1 MKTTSLSSGLAIL
14 IAAFVLAAASLSPAR
29 AADPAAAASPASDL
43 KTEKLSVSGMHCE
56 PCAETITTAVQKV
69 KGVENVTVKFVEKEA
84 TVTYH
89 AGATTVDTIIAKI
102 KEAGYDAKKLAE

>member
-14 IAAFVLAAASLSPAR
+14 IAAFILAAASLSPAR
-29 AADPAAAASPASDL
+29 AADPAASPASDL